1 MYIRASLFSMG
12 PTRHSNSSGADA
24 SAPWLHTSVGEV
36 IEEEKKG
43 SQPGGRGMARM
54 LEGFGGLQLG
64 DS

>member
-1 MYIRASLFSMG
+1 MYIRASLFSMD
-12 PTRHSNSSGADA
+12 PNSSGADA

-43 SQPGGRGMARM
+43 SQPGGRGMAGM